1 VPRRP
6 RENQA
11 GGIYHVFARG
21 NNRERIFLDNVDRRL
36 YLQLLEAVAVRS
48 RWGALSYCLMN
59 NHVHLLLETRDPN
72 LSEGMQ
78 LLHGRF
84 AQRFNKRHDHVGHLF
99 QGRYGAVSMKTDG
112 QVCTV
117 AAYIASNPVTA
128 GLCRTPEGWEWSSFG
143 STAAGLTPTWMD
155 DSKLLGFFDSQPEI
169 ARRRYVEMS
178 AARAEEAG
186 QKLV

>member
-1 VPRRP
+1 VPRKL

-21 NNRERIFLDNVDRRL
+21 NNRGRIYLDDVDRRL
-36 YLQLLEAVAVRS
+36 YLHRLETVAARS
-48 RWGALSYCLMN
+48 SWCALSYCLMN

-72 LSEGMQ
+72 LSEGMR
-78 LLHGRF
+78 LLHGGY
-84 AQRFNKRHDHVGHLF
+84 AQLFNARHDHVGHVF
-99 QGRYGAVSMKTDG
+99 QGRYGAVAMKTDG

-128 GLCRTPEGWEWSSFG
+128 GLCRALEAWEWSSFR
-143 STAAGLTPTWMD
+143 STAAGRTPKWMD
-155 DSKLLGFFDSQPEI
+155 DSRLLAFFDPQPET

-178 AARAEEAG
+178 VARAEHRG
-186 QKLV
+186 QTP